1 MPKKKA
7 KDRNLDPAQ
16 AAVRR
21 NQLEEERARQEQ
33 NHQRFAARCDLAG
46 QLYNLGSNA
55 YARRS
60 MQKARDSA
68 SAAAAGSAAGSAAG
82 AAAGASLPTIVVP
95 DDVENVVD
103 AIESAV
109 KAGAEGG
116 VAARW
121 ISSVEVDRPER
132 LEKKH
137 AQSGFLPSPQSA
149 VTSSMGAAGA
159 ASNMGLFDVD
169 GIGVDDFADL
179 QALEKE
185 RLVSLLQT
193 KWHQISMQNQSLRS
207 EALAY
212 AKENEKLLTENE
224 ELKEDEERCSK
235 RIDDLRA
242 KEETMQHAMES
253 LYVSNCATLLG
264 AGIPREQIDDHFQSW
279 FNAQNPA
286 RYRADPGHI
295 AWVRLIHLLTWTTHG
310 CVKIQLI
317 TERML
322 DFYEEEA
329 SMIDACDNAY
339 DDVHAILLRAKQV
352 AAEQQLEMQNLKE
365 ENAKLKLVHD
375 NHQRQCAELADA
387 TKQANDWAQKLKQLS
402 DVDCFQPRI
411 DAAVAAAVA
420 AEKATLEQQ
429 HSTEISQR
437 TARLKYQLEQQHA
450 FEKAIAE
457 EAHRQTMENMQE
469 QALQN
474 IENLQQH
481 YCEYLEKAQE
491 ELAELKSSSAQAMA
505 RSAAVIKEKTER
517 FKEIETK
524 RLKEMDVIKEKMQE
538 QQAEIDAIKQAKID
552 AIEQHEAES
561 ECVICL
567 EAAPTHALVMC
578 GHQIYCDACAV
589 DIKDSKCPLCSTSF
603 DREKVGHVVKI
614 YK

>member
-109 KAGAEGG
+109 RAGAEGG

-242 KEETMQHAMES
+242 KEETMQHAMQS
-253 LYVSNCATLLG
+253 LYTSNCATLLG

-450 FEKAIAE
+450 FDKAIAE